1 MFNFVEIYIKMAATL
16 QQRLDSIRSKAL
28 LLTERYAEVLEEKR
42 AAEAQ
47 IDELRAQLQRQQREM
62 NHLKQQIENLQ
73 VVRTISRKREDVE
86 RSRAF
91 LSQLVR
97 DIDKCIAE
105 LTD

>member
-1 MFNFVEIYIKMAATL
+1 MAASL
-16 QQRLDSIRSKAL
+16 QQRIDSIKGKAL
-28 LLTERYAEVLEEKR
+28 LLMERYAELLDEKK

-47 IDELRAQLQRQQREM
+47 IAELRARVELQQREIDRM
-62 NHLKQQIENLQ
+62 KVEIESLK
-73 VVRTISRKREDVE
+73 VVTTLTPKREDVE
-86 RSRAF
+86 QSRAF

>member
-1 MFNFVEIYIKMAATL
+1 MAASL
-16 QQRLDSIRSKAL
+16 QQRIDSIKGKAL
-28 LLTERYAEVLEEKR
+28 LLMERYAELLDEKK

-47 IDELRAQLQRQQREM
+47 IAELQARVQLQQREIDRM
-62 NHLKQQIENLQ
+62 KIEIENLK
-73 VVRTISRKREDVE
+73 VVTTLTPKREDVE
-86 RSRAF
+86 QSRAF

>member
-1 MFNFVEIYIKMAATL
+1 MFNFVEIYIKMAANL

-28 LLTERYAEVLEEKR
+28 LLTERYSEMLEQKR

-47 IDELRAQLQRQQREM
+47 IAELRAQLQRQQREM
-62 NHLKQQIENLQ
+62 SIMKQQIENLQ
-73 VVRTISRKREDVE
+73 VVTTLAPKREDVE